1 MHNNGS
7 LQRASLN
14 AAHPRRTRR
23 RLART
28 ATPISAALGLLL
40 SATGFYPG
48 GTIRHPALPAQ
59 TVTASSEE
67 DE

>member
-1 MHNNGS
+1 MHNNVS

-14 AAHPRRTRR
+14 AARSRRTRR
-23 RLART
+23 RLAST

-48 GTIRHPALPAQ
+48 AAIRHPALPAQ
-59 TVTASSEE
+59 TVPPSSEE
-67 DE
+67 DR